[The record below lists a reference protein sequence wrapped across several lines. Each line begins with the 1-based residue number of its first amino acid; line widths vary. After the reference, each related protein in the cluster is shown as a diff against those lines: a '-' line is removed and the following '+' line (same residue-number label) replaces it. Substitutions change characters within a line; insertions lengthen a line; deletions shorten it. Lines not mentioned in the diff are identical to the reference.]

1 MSSALPSR
9 APFDPT
15 RWSLVLA
22 AGGARSRGALEEL
35 CRAYW
40 PPVYAFLRRRGHDRE
55 AAEEHTQAFF
65 CALLEGDVLAR
76 ADPTR
81 GRFRSYL
88 LGCLAHFVADRSRA
102 RARERTVDLDP
113 EAAEASLAATQDASP
128 EDAFERAW
136 AQRVLE
142 RAFERLQADYAARG
156 EAAFFGAL
164 RPTLAGDPL
173 EGGYAALA
181 RALGRSEN
189 ALRVAAHRLRRRLA
203 EELEREV
210 RETVGPGCD
219 VGAEV
224 AHLARALA
232 GAGPSTGEDS
242 GPDR

>member
-1 MSSALPSR
+1 MSTALPSR

-15 RWSLVLA
+15 RWSLVLE
-22 AGGARSRGALEEL
+22 AGGARSRSALEEL

-65 CALLEGDVLAR
+65 CALLEGTVLER
-76 ADPTR
+76 ADPAR

-88 LGCLAHFVADRSRA
+88 LGCLAHFVADRARL
-102 RARERTVDLDP
+102 RARERAVDLDP
-113 EAAEASLAATQDASP
+113 EAVEASLIAAGDASP
-128 EDAFERAW
+128 EAAFERAW
-136 AQRVLE
+136 AQLVLE
-142 RAFERLQADYAARG
+142 RAFERVRADHAARG
-156 EAAFFGAL
+156 DEAFFEAL
-164 RPTLAGDPL
+164 RPTLSGEPL
-173 EGGYAALA
+173 AGGYAALA
-181 RALGRSEN
+181 SALGRSEN

-232 GAGPSTGEDS
+232 AASPPAGEDS